1 MHYVH
6 VLPCEGRV
14 TKNDSGVG
22 LNPLNTMKGDLNHTP
37 QQLEKIMDKF
47 ICVSCGNKSFANA
60 KKMGYEEWYVPR
72 HNTFSLELAKACSSC
87 EVGRVYHSS
96 ADEVKYFYA
105 RRDEL

>member
-37 QQLEKIMDKF
+37 QQLEKIMDTFKIIRF
-47 ICVSCGNKSFANA
+47 RRNPETGEVTKRVTERGLSLHDAEKHCGKDGTHGDDWFDGFTA
-60 KKMGYEEWYVPR
+60 E
-72 HNTFSLELAKACSSC
+72 
-87 EVGRVYHSS
+87 
-96 ADEVKYFYA
+96 
-105 RRDEL
+105 

>member
-37 QQLEKIMDKF
+37 QQLEKDN
-47 ICVSCGNKSFANA
+47 G